1 MISGVGEL
9 ASLGAALIWSCSMSL
24 FAVQGR
30 GLPAEGLNLFKN
42 AIAFVG
48 FGLACLALQPAWP
61 TELRTVS
68 ILAASGVIG
77 ITLGDTALFAALSR
91 LGAQVTSASQCLAP
105 PIAAIA
111 AAWSMGETLSPLET
125 AGLVVTVTAVFGVIH
140 FGRREGASLA
150 GIPRR
155 TLLVG
160 IAYAAL
166 AATCQGIGLVMSR
179 YAFQNVDVLS
189 GTIIRIA
196 PALVLLVGLTLSGPA
211 RRTLKTLSIPR
222 RRLGLLALASFAGTF
237 IGLLLMSIGA
247 KYAKAGVTAALTS
260 TYPIWIIP
268 IAHFVV
274 KERVNWHTVACT
286 VVAVAGIAMLFL
298 G

>member
-1 MISGVGEL
+1 MVGEL
-9 ASLGAALIWSCSMSL
+9 ASLGAALIWSGSMSV

-42 AIAFVG
+42 AIAFVC

-61 TELRTVS
+61 THSGTIGV
-68 ILAASGVIG
+68 LAISGVIG

-105 PIAAIA
+105 PIAAIVA
-111 AAWSMGETLSPLET
+111 AVALGETLSPLET
-125 AGLVVTVTAVFGVIH
+125 AGLLLTVTAVFGVIH
-140 FGRREGASLA
+140 FGRREGASLSRV
-150 GIPRR
+150 PKR
-155 TLLVG
+155 TLLIG
-160 IAYAAL
+160 IGYAVV
-166 AATCQGIGLVMSR
+166 AAASQGIGLVMSR
-179 YAFQNVDVLS
+179 YALQDVDVLA

-211 RRTLKTLSIPR
+211 RRTLPTLSIPR
-222 RRLGLLALASFAGTF
+222 RRLMLLGIAAFSGTF
-237 IGLLLMSIGA
+237 VGLLLMSIGA

-268 IAHFVV
+268 IAHFVL
-274 KERVNWHTVACT
+274 KERVNWQTVVCT
-286 VVAVAGIAMLFL
+286 VVAVAGIALLFV